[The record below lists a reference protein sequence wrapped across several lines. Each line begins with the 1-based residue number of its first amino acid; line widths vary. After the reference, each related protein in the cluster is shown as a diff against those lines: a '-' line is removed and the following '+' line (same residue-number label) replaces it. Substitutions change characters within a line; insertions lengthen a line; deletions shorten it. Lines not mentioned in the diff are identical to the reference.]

1 MKKFLAILLAFMLIA
16 TSAFAAV
23 TYTVQSRERGT
34 DDQGANYVKT
44 RGIIVM
50 DASYQCNT
58 TTNNCGY
65 AIRPATLGMNS
76 VSMFQVDPQWA
87 TTPSGGSVILFKY
100 HAGGPGG
107 SLVGAG
113 VTGPTLRAYYLGMPA
128 NYTAYGLV
136 SMPSYSLADLTAVPF
151 QAIGT

>member
-16 TSAFAAV
+16 TSAFAV
-23 TYTVQSRERGT
+23 TYTVQSRERGV
-34 DDQGANYVKT
+34 DDQGANYVKA
-44 RGIIVM
+44 RGVIAM

-65 AIRPATLGMNS
+65 AIRPATLGMNTIS
-76 VSMFQVDPQWA
+76 LFRIDPQWA
-87 TTPSGGSVILFKY
+87 TAPGASGSVILFKY
-100 HAGGPGG
+100 NTGGPGG

-113 VTGPTLRAYYLGMPA
+113 VSGPTLRAYYVGTNA
-128 NYTAYGLV
+128 QAGLV

-151 QAIGT
+151 EAIGT

>member
-44 RGIIVM
+44 RGVIVM

-65 AIRPATLGMNS
+65 PILPANLGMS
-76 VSMFQVDPQWA
+76 TVSMFQVDPQWA
-87 TTPSGGSVILFKY
+87 TAPNGVILFKY
-100 HAGGPGG
+100 HAGGPAG
-107 SLVGAG
+107 SLTGAG
-113 VTGPTLRAYYLGMPA
+113 VSGPTLRAYYTGQGVGI
-128 NYTAYGLV
+128 TAKALV